1 MNVGTMQATE
11 IVSKAVADSQQRD
24 AFNIAVKDSE

>member
-1 MNVGTMQATE
+1 MQATE